1 METNGNKTSKNK
13 QNKFVCE
20 NCDYITSRKS
30 NYDAHLLTLKHQNGN
45 KWKQMETKQAKTSK
59 NKQQCNEGDH
69 NTSLTCLECSKSFKC
84 RSGLWKHNHKYHTNK
99 DIKDN
104 LTIETLLEI
113 IKDNNDFKDFIMKQ
127 NASMTNIIADV
138 VKNGMSA
145 NNIINSNNKSF
156 NLNVFLNETCK
167 DAMNIDEFVS
177 SIKVNIEDLE
187 HTGQRG
193 YVEGISNIFMKN
205 LNNLE
210 HHLRPLHCSDT
221 KREVIYIKNNNEWV
235 KEVDDKPILTNAIK
249 MIANENIKQIPI
261 WKNLHPGCTLSES
274 NKNNTYLRIV
284 SNSMCGLTSEES
296 INNVKKIVSNISKG
310 ASIDKKLLL

>member
-1 METNGNKTSKNK
+1 
-13 QNKFVCE
+13 
-20 NCDYITSRKS
+20 
-30 NYDAHLLTLKHQNGN
+30 
-45 KWKQMETKQAKTSK
+45 
-59 NKQQCNEGDH
+59 
-69 NTSLTCLECSKSFKC
+69 
-84 RSGLWKHNHKYHTNK
+84 
-99 DIKDN
+99 
-104 LTIETLLEI
+104 
-113 IKDNNDFKDFIMKQ
+113 
-127 NASMTNIIADV
+127 
-138 VKNGMSA
+138 
-145 NNIINSNNKSF
+145 
-156 NLNVFLNETCK
+156 
-167 DAMNIDEFVS
+167 
-177 SIKVNIEDLE
+177 
-187 HTGQRG
+187 
-193 YVEGISNIFMKN
+193 MKN

-310 ASIDKKLLL
+310 ASIDKKILL